1 MPKLVLTRVPQEE
14 GASIGEKK
22 ERRRKLSGGED
33 LLKAFLRVHEACSD
47 HGATPRRYMAFLH
60 AYMHVYGKKKSGIER
75 RQQHLQA
82 SCPFFAVTT
91 PPPL

>member
-1 MPKLVLTRVPQEE
+1 MLTRIPKAE

-33 LLKAFLRVHEACSD
+33 LLKAFLRVHEACAE

-60 AYMHVYGKKKSGIER
+60 AYMDVYGRKKSGIET
-75 RQQHLQA
+75 RQHHLQ
-82 SCPFFAVTT
+82 VY
-91 PPPL
+91 